1 MQLSYEAKKATRLN
15 NITAEKANA
24 QRKAD
29 ARRVRDTNGPPAAC
43 PTKIRKLPP
52 SDFRLFYDRG
62 DLPISVEHT
71 ASGNKIIWKAEIE
84 QLDFH
89 HYLPIFLKVSV
100 KKIIRTPFLHAK
112 VSQICWNMEVR
123 RYSPLF
129 RN

>member
-15 NITAEKANA
+15 NIAAEKAHA
-24 QRKAD
+24 QRRAD
-29 ARRVRDTNGPPAAC
+29 ARRVRDTDGPPAAC

-89 HYLPIFLKVSV
+89 HYLPIF
-100 KKIIRTPFLHAK
+100 F
-112 VSQICWNMEVR
+112 
-123 RYSPLF
+123 
-129 RN
+129 